1 MPRLCHPI
9 AASALTSLVI
19 SISPAQAQTSASYTG
34 EARLAREFTQASDSG
49 PYARAQALA
58 PSVFALPR
66 SDWAAQLQLK
76 GDVKHRLD
84 PERSVSL
91 HADAQAVAQRPD
103 GTTDTTTTS
112 RFNELYASAELGAWQ
127 ASAGRRI
134 VSWDVAYAFRP
145 NDVVQREVR
154 RQLLSSTPQGRGVV
168 QLEHFGNDAATSL
181 VWVEPTRG
189 ADESA
194 LALRHYR
201 RFGALDLHAHAHWSR
216 ATRTSLGAALAW
228 VATDELEVHASTRW
242 LPRHDTRTL
251 TDAATATPGQPQRT
265 APWQDTPAGSTHQS
279 LIGASWTGGP
289 DVTVLAE
296 WWHDG
301 TARPDAV
308 WAQWSTRT
316 AALAEPGNLAWQA
329 AELSTGPTSLRQNN
343 IYLRASLKR
352 DAWEWSL
359 DTLVTPA
366 DGGRLTGAGLR
377 WQGDQWRVEAAW
389 RVAGGPAASLY
400 RQLPVRQTGALALT
414 RSF

>member
-1 MPRLCHPI
+1 MPHLCHPI
-9 AASALTSLVI
+9 TATALTGLVI
-19 SISPAQAQTSASYTG
+19 GLSPALAQTSASYTG
-34 EARLAREFTQASDSG
+34 EARLAREFTQANDSG

-58 PSVFALPR
+58 PSAFALPR
-66 SDWAAQLQLK
+66 SDWAALLQLK

-91 HADAQAVAQRPD
+91 HADAQTVAQRQD
-103 GTTDTTTTS
+103 GSGDTTTTS
-112 RFNELYASAELGAWQ
+112 RFNELYASTELGAWQ

-154 RQLLSSTPQGRGVV
+154 RQLLPATPQGRGVV
-168 QLEHFGNDAATSL
+168 QLERFGRDDATSL

-189 ADESA
+189 TDESA

-201 RFGALDLHAHAHWSR
+201 RFGALDLHAHAHWNR
-216 ATRTSLGAALAW
+216 ASRTSVGAALAW

-242 LPRHDTRTL
+242 LPRHD
-251 TDAATATPGQPQRT
+251 AS
-265 APWQDTPAGSTHQS
+265 AGSTHQS
-279 LIGASWTGGP
+279 LVGASWTGGP
-289 DVTVLAE
+289 DATVLAE

-301 TARPDAV
+301 TARLG
-308 WAQWSTRT
+308 RN
-316 AALAEPGNLAWQA
+316 NL
-329 AELSTGPTSLRQNN
+329 
-343 IYLRASLKR
+343 YLRASLRR

-389 RVAGGPAASLY
+389 RVASGPPASLY